1 MSDKQA
7 RVSRYAQAIFQMMV
21 ERWQNGLDSVTAA
34 IAGNEQLA
42 ALLADSGKD
51 TATKLAAVEK
61 ALPAGL
67 PADVGNFVRLL
78 VQEGDVAVVTA
89 GRADGD
95 HASDDALM
103 PWVAAALAQTAGG
116 RSGPSR
122 AGIVSAVE
130 LTAEEQAD
138 LRRMLTQQHGEGLVF
153 DFRVDPA
160 LLGGLRVRVG
170 DRLIDTSV
178 ASRLALLRE
187 SLASAVR

>member
-78 VQEGDVAVVTA
+78 VQEGDVA
-89 GRADGD
+89 
-95 HASDDALM
+95 LM
-103 PWVAAALAQTAGG
+103 PQVAAALAQTAGG

-122 AGIVSAVE
+122 ADIVSAVE

>member
-21 ERWQNGLDSVTAA
+21 ERWQTGLDRAA
-34 IAGNEQLA
+34 VAVAGNEQLA
-42 ALLADSGKD
+42 ALLADTGKD
-51 TATKLAAVEK
+51 TAAKLAAVEK
-61 ALPAGL
+61 VLPADL

-78 VQEGDVAVVTA
+78 VQEGDF
-89 GRADGD
+89 
-95 HASDDALM
+95 ALM
-103 PWVAAALAQTAGG
+103 PQVAAALSQIVSG

-122 AGIVSAVE
+122 ADIVSAVE
-130 LTAEEQAD
+130 LTSEEQAD
-138 LRRMLTQQHGEGLVF
+138 LRRMLTQQHGEGMVF

-178 ASRLALLRE
+178 ASRLARLRE